1 MRLLLLPLAIA
12 LGLGNP
18 PAPEVKVPAACGDRV
33 MGRPFRGARML
44 CLAASAMA
52 LTANALDDPRR
63 APAASAQLAALIDQA
78 LSREARAPFLG
89 TGTTR
94 VGDRE
99 LPRSVL
105 YRGLLGMMLV
115 AAQRLDGPSALLDPL
130 AASLARDLEHG
141 FIASYPDGIWPCDH
155 APAAAFL
162 RLHGDAAGDALVGRL
177 RDALAAG
184 FPTKVDARGRIID
197 GETRSTPLAFTA
209 AYLLPA
215 EPALA
220 RAFAEQLVKRCAV
233 SPARS
238 DRVPLAACREWTDRK
253 HRGDAASGP
262 IVQGYSVGATALA
275 IIATRAL
282 PDRDWNAAL
291 LQTAELAG
299 GDARVSLEGA
309 LLAWGKTA
317 RAW

>member
-1 MRLLLLPLAIA
+1 
-12 LGLGNP
+12 
-18 PAPEVKVPAACGDRV
+18 

-63 APAASAQLAALIDQA
+63 APAASAQLASLIDRA

-89 TGTTR
+89 TGTVR
-94 VGDRE
+94 VGDRD

-105 YRGLLGMMLV
+105 YRGLLGMMLA
-115 AAQRLDGPSALLDPL
+115 AAQRLDAPSPLLDPL

-162 RLHGDAAGDALVGRL
+162 RLHGDAAGDVLVGRL

-184 FPTKVDARGRIID
+184 FPTKVDARGRIVD
-197 GETRSTPLAFTA
+197 GETRSTALAFTA

-220 RAFAEQLVKRCAV
+220 RAFAEQLVKRC
-233 SPARS
+233 
-238 DRVPLAACREWTDRK
+238 DLFPLAACREWTERS
-253 HRGDAASGP
+253 HRADAASGP

-291 LQTAELAG
+291 LRTAELAG